1 MSATKHPESNGEL
14 KQKETNGE
22 SKLVPATRIY
32 QSYRKNKEIVEH
44 TPLQRSPYL
53 SAKYEANVF
62 LKREDL
68 QAIRSFK
75 IRGAATAFRYLTE

>member
-1 MSATKHPESNGEL
+1 MSENTA
-14 KQKETNGE
+14 
-22 SKLVPATRIY
+22 SKLIPANKIY
-32 QSYRKNKEIVEH
+32 QSYRKNREIVAH

-53 SAKYEANVF
+53 STKYSANIF

-75 IRGAATAFRYLTE
+75 IRGAATAFRYMTE

>member
-1 MSATKHPESNGEL
+1 MSTQTGS
-14 KQKETNGE
+14 E

-32 QSYRKNKEIVEH
+32 QSYRINKGIVMH
-44 TPLQRSPYL
+44 TKLQKSAYL
-53 SAKYEANVF
+53 SAKYKANVY

-75 IRGAATAFRYLTE
+75 IRGAATAFRYMTE